1 MELHLFVRWFEFI
14 TTWLHLKTNRNRKH
28 VEHSHTHDFCCWMND
43 AIEWNSS
50 WTNALAENFFPVET
64 EHTRRQMKS
73 ESMLDRVLRTNI
85 VSVGYGISPPSS
97 IGGNF
102 LFEDP
107 HFWYF
112 HLWYFQCPSHI
123 WPYINTY
130 VGHQHGHQKERIRAK
145 AWMSVFYVRSFIF
158 SLSPFVVRLIMMIKV
173 SMPSF

>member
-85 VSVGYGISPPSS
+85 VSVGYGISLSLPASVETFCSRAHTFGIFTCDISS
-97 IGGNF
+97 ARHTFGRTLIRMSVISTGIRKKESVPKRGWVFFMCVLLFSLF
-102 LFEDP
+102 LF
-107 HFWYF
+107 
-112 HLWYFQCPSHI
+112 L
-123 WPYINTY
+123 
-130 VGHQHGHQKERIRAK
+130 
-145 AWMSVFYVRSFIF
+145 
-158 SLSPFVVRLIMMIKV
+158 L
-173 SMPSF
+173 